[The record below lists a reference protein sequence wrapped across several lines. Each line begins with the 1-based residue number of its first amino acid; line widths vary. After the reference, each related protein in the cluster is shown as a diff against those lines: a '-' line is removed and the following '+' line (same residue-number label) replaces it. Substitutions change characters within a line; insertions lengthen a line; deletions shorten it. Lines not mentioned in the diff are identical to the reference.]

1 MEVQLVDTYGNSTD
15 NKKNFRF
22 AFFEGDVPAETYK
35 FNSHAEIDPLFNCLD
50 DNKNVSVYIDAREKI
65 LNICLR
71 SDMSD
76 GNYYTTISFTD
87 DEYTQFMKLMKTINE
102 LPCVFVAN

>member
-15 NKKNFRF
+15 NKKDFKC

-35 FNSHAEIDPLFNCLD
+35 FNSHAEIDPIFNCLD
-50 DNKNVSVYIDAREKI
+50 DNKNVSVFINTKEKI

-76 GNYYTTISFTD
+76 GNYYTTISFTN
-87 DEYTQFMKLMKTINE
+87 DEYTQFMKLMNTIIE
-102 LPCVFVAN
+102 LPVAFVEN